1 MLTKKRILVISDDPK
16 LMEFLSHGLPE
27 GAYKVKSMG
36 NMREDL
42 ESVLDSEPPD
52 LIIMDILMPCMDG
65 IDLCLRI
72 RQWCP
77 APIIMLSTWGARRDT
92 VRGLDLGAESYL
104 TEPFDID
111 GLMERIDG
119 ALYRN

>member
-1 MLTKKRILVISDDPK
+1 MMTKRKILIISDDSR
-16 LMEFLSHGLPE
+16 LMGFLSSNLSGREYNL
-27 GAYKVKSMG
+27 ANTDNMG
-36 NMREDL
+36 EDMEAALDREL
-42 ESVLDSEPPD
+42 PD
-52 LIIMDILMPCMDG
+52 LVILDILMPWMDG
-65 IDLCLRI
+65 IELCLRV

-77 APIIMLSTWGARRDT
+77 APIIMLSTWGARKDT

-111 GLMERIDG
+111 GLRERIEG

>member
-1 MLTKKRILVISDDPK
+1 MLTKKKILVISDDPK
-16 LMEFLSHGLPE
+16 LMQFLSHGLPE
-27 GAYKVKSMG
+27 CDYKVKSTG

-42 ESVLDSEPPD
+42 ESVLDDEPPD
-52 LIIMDILMPCMDG
+52 LVILDILMPWMDG
-65 IDLCLRI
+65 IELCLRI

-77 APIIMLSTWGARRDT
+77 VPIIMLSTWGARRDT